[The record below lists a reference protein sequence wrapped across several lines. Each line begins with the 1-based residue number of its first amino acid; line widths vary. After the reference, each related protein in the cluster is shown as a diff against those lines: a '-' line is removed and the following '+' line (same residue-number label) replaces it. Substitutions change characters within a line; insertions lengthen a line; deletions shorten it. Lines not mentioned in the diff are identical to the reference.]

1 MFKLVLITAI
11 LLGIGFA
18 GIALKIW
25 AKKDG
30 EFDGTCSSR
39 NASGKGCACSSGGG
53 HGACQNTGHHDHD
66 HDHDHDFE
74 ENYYE
79 DEPRIIVKKIG

>member
-1 MFKLVLITAI
+1 MLKLTLISAV

-39 NASGKGCACSSGGG
+39 NAGGKGCACGGG
-53 HGACQNTGHHDHD
+53 GSCQNSDDPNHTHHHD
-66 HDHDHDFE
+66 E
-74 ENYYE
+74 A
-79 DEPRIIVKKIG
+79 PKITVKKIA

>member
-39 NASGKGCACSSGGG
+39 NARGQACACQGGG
-53 HGACQNTGHHDHD
+53 VCQNDHNHTHNPD
-66 HDHDHDFE
+66 RE
-74 ENYYE
+74 EEYF
-79 DEPRIIVKKIG
+79 DGPPIIAVKKLS

>member
-1 MFKLVLITAI
+1 MFKLFLISAV

-18 GIALKIW
+18 GIAIKIW

-39 NASGKGCACSSGGG
+39 NTSAQGCACGGG
-53 HGACQNTGHHDHD
+53 GVCENETPHNHDR
-66 HDHDHDFE
+66 E
-74 ENYYE
+74 EAYF
-79 DEPRIIVKKIG
+79 DGPIISVKKVK

>member
-1 MFKLVLITAI
+1 MFKLILITAF

-39 NASGKGCACSSGGG
+39 NASGKGCACGGG
-53 HGACQNTGHHDHD
+53 GACENDSTHIHNTDRDAAYFDGP
-66 HDHDHDFE
+66 
-74 ENYYE
+74 
-79 DEPRIIVKKIG
+79 PRIIVKKVS

>member
-1 MFKLVLITAI
+1 MFKLFLISAV

-39 NASGKGCACSSGGG
+39 NASGKGCACGGG
-53 HGACQNTGHHDHD
+53 GACENDKPHNHDR
-66 HDHDHDFE
+66 E
-74 ENYYE
+74 ESYF
-79 DEPRIIVKKIG
+79 DGPIIAVKKIK